1 MRQHL
6 ESTYMDSVNVF
17 EQREITRPNGSTGFE
32 QIKVIDNEP
41 CRLSFSSINSANQG
55 DGVATVATVVRLF
68 ISPDV
73 HIRPGS
79 RLVVNRLGRENEY
92 GLSGEPAIYGT
103 HQEFVL
109 GSFGGYT

>member
-6 ESTYMDSVNVF
+6 ESTYMDSVSVF

-41 CRLSFSSINSANQG
+41 CRLSFSSVNSANQG
-55 DGVATVATVVRLF
+55 DGVATVVTVVRLF
-68 ISPDV
+68 ISPD
-73 HIRPGS
+73 IYIQPGS
-79 RLVVNRLGRENEY
+79 RLVVTHQGRENEY

-109 GSFGGYT
+109 QSFGGYT